1 MRLPCTLPQSRHDRP
16 DTAHQVTEADLELWR
31 EGLADR
37 DRVTV
42 RLYPAL
48 NHLFAPG
55 AGTATPAEYTGQVK
69 HVAPQVLEDLAEWI
83 HGASR

>member
-1 MRLPCTLPQSRHDRP
+1 M
-16 DTAHQVTEADLELWR
+16 TEADLELWR